1 MHLRSSFTYLLTDCA
16 RVCQAE
22 ERHGSAEE
30 RLREMEAQ
38 LQEKDAEIQRVC
50 MHCIALHPLHSLH
63 SRLVVC
69 WSIDAHLCNCK
80 KLQDGNIELSVSSRR
95 CWALGLQQQ

>member
-1 MHLRSSFTYLLTDCA
+1 VNYV
-16 RVCQAE
+16 VCTLNDVSLYVSVLYKAE

-50 MHCIALHPLHSLH
+50 
-63 SRLVVC
+63 VC
-69 WSIDAHLCNCK
+69 VTFVI
-80 KLQDGNIELSVSSRR
+80 
-95 CWALGLQQQ
+95 

>member
-1 MHLRSSFTYLLTDCA
+1 MLN
-16 RVCQAE
+16 QAE

-50 MHCIALHPLHSLH
+50 AFIFMSGIVRQPATCL
-63 SRLVVC
+63 
-69 WSIDAHLCNCK
+69 
-80 KLQDGNIELSVSSRR
+80 
-95 CWALGLQQQ
+95 

>member
-1 MHLRSSFTYLLTDCA
+1 MYGEMSKLLILNLY
-16 RVCQAE
+16 VLYKAE

-50 MHCIALHPLHSLH
+50 
-63 SRLVVC
+63 VC
-69 WSIDAHLCNCK
+69 
-80 KLQDGNIELSVSSRR
+80 LSVLLL
-95 CWALGLQQQ
+95 AVN

>member
-1 MHLRSSFTYLLTDCA
+1 MSKLLIGHLCVLYK
-16 RVCQAE
+16 AE

-50 MHCIALHPLHSLH
+50 MS
-63 SRLVVC
+63 
-69 WSIDAHLCNCK
+69 
-80 KLQDGNIELSVSSRR
+80 LSV
-95 CWALGLQQQ
+95 LLPTD

>member
-1 MHLRSSFTYLLTDCA
+1 MSEFMHA
-16 RVCQAE
+16 RYVNVLYKAE

-50 MHCIALHPLHSLH
+50 AFSVLLGNHVDGTYLSSCLHSFIYVQT
-63 SRLVVC
+63 R
-69 WSIDAHLCNCK
+69 
-80 KLQDGNIELSVSSRR
+80 
-95 CWALGLQQQ
+95 

>member
-50 MHCIALHPLHSLH
+50 MALYCIASTPF
-63 SRLVVC
+63 
-69 WSIDAHLCNCK
+69 AA
-80 KLQDGNIELSVSSRR
+80 Q
-95 CWALGLQQQ
+95 

>member
-1 MHLRSSFTYLLTDCA
+1 MHS
-16 RVCQAE
+16 VCVMYKAE

-50 MHCIALHPLHSLH
+50 ASL
-63 SRLVVC
+63 
-69 WSIDAHLCNCK
+69 
-80 KLQDGNIELSVSSRR
+80 LSSADFV
-95 CWALGLQQQ
+95 L